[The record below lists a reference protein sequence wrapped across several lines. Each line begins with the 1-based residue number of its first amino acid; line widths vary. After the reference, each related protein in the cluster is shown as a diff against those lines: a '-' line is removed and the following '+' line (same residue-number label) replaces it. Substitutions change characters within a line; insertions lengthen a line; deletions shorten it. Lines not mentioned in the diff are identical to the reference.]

1 MVLLKKI
8 YRSFVLKVALV
19 VCVGCAVDAPV
30 EPTIADADAPARDGG
45 QAQTITQAV
54 SVATFNVR
62 AFFDPVC
69 DSRRCGPQS
78 YESQPTQSEF
88 EAKARQLAVGI
99 ESLNADVVL
108 LQEVESEICMT
119 AIREALGDEYQEGIL
134 GETNS
139 IASLD
144 VGVVSKLPIIESFS
158 YRDQA
163 IPLVNTQGYTY
174 FVREFLEVH
183 LQLGAER
190 LIVFNAHFKSKQQD
204 DPEQRLAEA
213 VAANQILNRRMSE
226 YPEALVVFGGDLNDT
241 PGSSTLNALESGGSL
256 LRVAEEL
263 GADAATYVYRGQGQA
278 IDHLYLGRNASGTYQ
293 SGSSQVIR
301 NSPRGLAGSDHG
313 GLVGTFV
320 LQSVVQ

>member
-1 MVLLKKI
+1 MLIPNKFYVCCGLILAQLL
-8 YRSFVLKVALV
+8 V
-19 VCVGCAVDAPV
+19 VGCAVDAPTQD
-30 EPTIADADAPARDGG
+30 PIADAFIPSPDA
-45 QAQTITQAV
+45 TQLIEESV
-54 SVATFNVR
+54 TVATFNVR

-88 EAKARQLAVGI
+88 EAKARQLAQGI

-108 LQEVESEICMT
+108 LQEVESETCLS
-119 AIREALGDEYQEGIL
+119 AIREALGDEYPEAIL
-134 GETNS
+134 GETNA

-144 VGVVSKLPIIESFS
+144 VGVISKLPVLASFS

-163 IPLVNTQGYTY
+163 IPLINIPGNTY

-183 LQLGAER
+183 LELGSAR
-190 LIVFNAHFKSKQQD
+190 VIVFNTHFRSKHPPD

-213 VAANQILNRRMSE
+213 VAANQIVTRRIAE
-226 YPEALVVFGGDLNDT
+226 HPEALVILGGDLNDT
-241 PGSSTLNALESGGSL
+241 PGSPTLNAIEEGGGFF
-256 LRVAEEL
+256 RIAEEL
-263 GADAATYVYRGQGQA
+263 GPDAATYIYRGQGQA
-278 IDHLYLGRNASGTYQ
+278 IDHLYLARDAAGHYQ
-293 SGSSQVIR
+293 AGSSQVVR

-320 LQSVVQ
+320 ITTEAP